1 MTSVFLRP
9 RAVSLLGEIDSPRA
23 PMRVGR
29 AEHQILYARQA
40 PAKRFHAPPLKPGSW
55 SDPTGLTGRVSRG
68 ERLERYAF
76 NSAPSGTTP
85 VSRYRHSAMITRRA
99 NATMP
104 MRRVTAPP
112 LPKRRWYHCVSALV
126 G

>member
-1 MTSVFLRP
+1 MFPP
-9 RAVSLLGEIDSPRA
+9 RAVSMLGESRSPRA

-40 PAKRFHAPPLKPGSW
+40 PAKPFDVPLLKPGSRG
-55 SDPTGLTGRVSRG
+55 DPTGPTGNVSRG
-68 ERLERYAF
+68 ASSQRGYAF
-76 NSAPSGTTP
+76 SSAPSGTIPCVT
-85 VSRYRHSAMITRRA
+85 YRHSAMITRRA
-99 NATMP
+99 KATIP

-112 LPKRRWYHCVSALV
+112 PPKRTWYHCVSALV